1 MSHGSPSYGVQ
12 QWSLG
17 QLLDSATPLTVRDT
31 KGAVGAA
38 AGTETAGPFP
48 QAVLN
53 VPPGRPAPVD
63 GVYTPAP
70 GPITVVGRADP
81 GGPVDRVDLWE
92 GRWAGAPG
100 EIVLMRPPGQH
111 HGVRETLG
119 NRLLLPGAPP
129 LTIVGFA
136 SSISQSAGARVT
148 PGQVAALHPAATQ
161 LLLRFTRA
169 GTEEVATGDRG
180 SGTDRQNVRM
190 DEVTISEEDRRQLGA
205 WAADCAER
213 VLHLFEADAPADTRP
228 REAIEGIR
236 RYARGEI
243 PRGPLRPLAHA
254 ALAAAREAGA
264 PAATAAARA
273 AGYAAAT
280 PYIHALASPHQSNHV
295 LAPAVQTAR
304 ARELAADGSSG
315 TGTGD
320 SCGDLEIRRAIEH
333 APPAVRGILAQLP
346 ARGPGRSR
354 AEVLRH
360 RLDAALRD

>member
-1 MSHGSPSYGVQ
+1 
-12 QWSLG
+12 
-17 QLLDSATPLTVRDT
+17 
-31 KGAVGAA
+31 
-38 AGTETAGPFP
+38 
-48 QAVLN
+48 
-53 VPPGRPAPVD
+53 
-63 GVYTPAP
+63 
-70 GPITVVGRADP
+70 
-81 GGPVDRVDLWE
+81 
-92 GRWAGAPG
+92 
-100 EIVLMRPPGQH
+100 
-111 HGVRETLG
+111 
-119 NRLLLPGAPP
+119 
-129 LTIVGFA
+129 
-136 SSISQSAGARVT
+136 
-148 PGQVAALHPAATQ
+148 
-161 LLLRFTRA
+161 
-169 GTEEVATGDRG
+169 
-180 SGTDRQNVRM
+180 M
-190 DEVTISEEDRRQLGA
+190 DEVIISEEDRRQLGA

-236 RYARGEI
+236 SYARGEI

-304 ARELAADGSSG
+304 ARELAAGEGSSDSSG

-320 SCGDLEIRRAIEH
+320 GDVDSSGDLEIRRAIEH

-346 ARGPGRSR
+346 ACGPGRSR